1 MTLAILVWP
10 EHQEL
15 LMDYKEITVPG
26 GTFRM
31 YDDRPNVWIQI
42 LQPGEK
48 SVVEKI
54 EDAFAAGQI
63 SKKNKD

>member
-1 MTLAILVWP
+1 MKSSEVN
-10 EHQEL
+10 
-15 LMDYKEITVPG
+15 YREITLPG

-48 SVVEKI
+48 SLVEKI
-54 EDAFAAGQI
+54 EEAYEQGNLKGG
-63 SKKNKD
+63 KK